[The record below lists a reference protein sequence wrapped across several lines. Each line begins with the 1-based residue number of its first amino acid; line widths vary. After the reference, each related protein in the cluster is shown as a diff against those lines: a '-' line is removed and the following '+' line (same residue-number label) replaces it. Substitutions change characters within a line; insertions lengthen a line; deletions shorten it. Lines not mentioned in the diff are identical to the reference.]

1 MGAHGSLLSTVDLR
15 AGARR
20 EYIVEIRDPDRP
32 ARRVVVKDLVEVG
45 RRRADRAPD
54 MIAVRHPSVSRRHA
68 RFQVVGGELTVT
80 DLGSM
85 NGTRVN
91 GDRIGGTTRLSLGDT
106 ASLAAVDVTVVAG
119 RASHEAREPAAVDVT
134 VVGGRASHE
143 AGKPAA
149 VGGRVSRK
157 APEPVAAAVT
167 HPFPTYL
174 QLRRRLPAGAWVVP
188 QVVAVA
194 AVALL
199 CAVLVA
205 RPATGLRLLWGLAV
219 PLLPL
224 LWVVAPGVWRNSCP
238 LAATNQLSRRAGY
251 GRAKAPPA
259 WLRDGGYV
267 VAVGLFLVLVPTR
280 RVLFDHSGPATAVLL
295 AAVMA
300 GALAGG
306 LLFRGK
312 SGWCSS
318 VCPLLP
324 VQRLYGQTPFVTVPN
339 SHCRPCVGC
348 AKHCYDFNPRVA
360 YQADMHDGD
369 PRWTA
374 PRSFFAG
381 CFPGVAI
388 GFFVVPDLPAALFY
402 LAFFAVVLASA
413 GSFFALDALL
423 RLPASALAA
432 VYGAVALSTFYW
444 FAAPVVGA
452 TVDDLTGVPA
462 VAVSWP
468 LRVAVFGLAVAWV
481 LRTFG
486 VRRLFLR
493 WSVRAQPVRLAP
505 DGAARLAGGSGC
517 QVTFQPQGRQ
527 VVAIAGESLLD
538 LAEKDGLPIEAGCRM
553 GVCGADPVAVL
564 AGADQLSPPDGDER
578 ATLLRLD
585 LGSDVRMA
593 CCARVKGPV
602 TVSLDPRGGAA
613 PPVPVPVR
621 RRGAPTRRVVVV
633 GNGIA
638 GVTAAQEIRRI
649 DADCEVHIV
658 GREPHPLY
666 NRMGISRVVYG
677 RSAMAGL
684 FLLAEDWY
692 ERRDITCWLN
702 TRAAGLDLA
711 ARAVA
716 LGTGER
722 LPFDR
727 LILATGARADTPPI
741 AGIATPGCFAL
752 RDADDAVRIRAY
764 AQDHRAAR
772 AVVVGAGPLAVEGAY
787 ALHELGLAV
796 SIVVRGP
803 GLLRRYLDPRSAELL
818 TGYLAARG
826 IALVTG
832 ASVAAVHGPDRVRA
846 VTLTGGRE
854 VPTDLVLLAVGATPE
869 SGLARSAGIAA
880 RHGVVVDDELRTSVP
895 GVYAA
900 GDCAELRGQVTGLWP
915 AAVEQ
920 ATVAAAN
927 ALGEHRTAPAT
938 ETPMLLKGIG
948 IDLVSVGRVRPAPG
962 DTVLTHEDAARYA
975 HGWLV
980 LSGGRAAGAVLL
992 NLPRESPAILAA
1004 VRSGVAFTPPRAW
1017 AEPARGS
1024 GPRPPR

>member
-1 MGAHGSLLSTVDLR
+1 MSAHGSLLSTVDLR
-15 AGARR
+15 AGVRR
-20 EYIVEIRDPDRP
+20 EYIVEIREPGRP

-54 MIAVRHPSVSRRHA
+54 MLAVRHPSVSRRHV

-91 GDRIGGTTRLSLGDT
+91 GDRISGTVRLALGDT
-106 ASLAAVDVTVVAG
+106 ASLAAVDIV
-119 RASHEAREPAAVDVT
+119 

-143 AGKPAA
+143 AVKPP
-149 VGGRVSRK
+149 
-157 APEPVAAAVT
+157 APVPT
-167 HPFPTYL
+167 RPFPTYL
-174 QLRRRLPAGAWVVP
+174 QLRRRLPAGAWVGP
-188 QVVAVA
+188 QVIAVA
-194 AVALL
+194 TVAGL
-199 CAVLVA
+199 CVLLVA
-205 RPATGLRLLWGLAV
+205 RPATGLQLLWGLAV

-238 LAATNQLSRRAGY
+238 LAATNQLPRRAGF
-251 GRAKAPPA
+251 GRAKPPPA
-259 WLRDGGYV
+259 WLRNGGFV

-280 RVLFDHSGPATAVLL
+280 RVLFDHSGPATALLL
-295 AAVMA
+295 AGVMA

-360 YQADMHDGD
+360 YQADMHDND

-381 CFPGVAI
+381 CFPGVVV
-388 GFFVVPDLPAALFY
+388 GFFVVPDVPAALFY
-402 LAFFAVVLASA
+402 LIFFAVVLASA

-423 RLPASALAA
+423 RLPPSALAV

-444 FAAPVVGA
+444 FAAQVLGE
-452 TVDDLTGVPA
+452 TVHDFTGVPVA
-462 VAVSWP
+462 AVSWP
-468 LRVAVFGLAVAWV
+468 VRAAVFGLAAVWV

-493 WSVRAQPVRLAP
+493 WSMESQPVRLPP
-505 DGAARLAGGSGC
+505 DGAARLAGDSGC
-517 QVTFQPQGRQ
+517 AVTFQPQGRQ
-527 VVAIAGESLLD
+527 VVAAAGESLLD

-553 GVCGADPVAVL
+553 GVCGADPVAIL
-564 AGADQLSPPDGDER
+564 AGADQLSPPADDER
-578 ATLLRLD
+578 ATLRRLD
-585 LGSDVRMA
+585 LGAGVRMA

-602 TVSLDPRGGAA
+602 TVSLDPRGAPA
-613 PPVPVPVR
+613 PPAPVR
-621 RRGAPTRRVVVV
+621 RRGTPTRRVVVV

-638 GVTAAQEIRRI
+638 GVTAAQEIRRM
-649 DADCEVHIV
+649 DPDCEVHVV

-711 ARAVA
+711 ARTVA
-716 LGTGER
+716 LGTGE
-722 LPFDR
+722 LLVFDR
-727 LILATGARADTPPI
+727 LILATGARADVPPI
-741 AGIATPGCFAL
+741 AGVATPGCFAL

-764 AQDHRAAR
+764 VQEHRAAR

-787 ALHELGLAV
+787 ALHELGLEV

-803 GLLRRYLDPRSAELL
+803 AVLRRYLDPRSAELL

-832 ASVAAVHGPDRVRA
+832 AAVAAVQGTDRVRA
-846 VTLTGGRE
+846 ATLTDGRQ
-854 VPTDLVLLAVGATPE
+854 VQTDLVLLAVGATPE

-880 RHGVVVDDELRTSVP
+880 RHGVVVDDELRTNVA

-948 IDLVSVGRVRPAPG
+948 IDLVSVGRVRPSPG
-962 DTVLTHEDAARYA
+962 DRVLTHEDPARYA

-980 LSGGRAAGAVLL
+980 LSDGRAAGAVLL
-992 NLPRESPAILAA
+992 NLPREAPGILAA
-1004 VRSGVAFTPPRAW
+1004 VRSGAAFTPPGLW

-1024 GPRPPR
+1024 GQRLPR